1 MEKAFE
7 RWMEKVDAE
16 IDKIIGLGL
25 DHDDLIDQPWHDWY
39 EDGVRPKTAAKRAI
53 KDNGGGMLL

>member
-1 MEKAFE
+1 MKMTWEE
-7 RWMEKVDAE
+7 WMEQVDTE
-16 IDKIIGLGL
+16 INKIIGLGL
-25 DHDDLIDQPWHDWY
+25 DHNDLADQPYHDWY

>member
-1 MEKAFE
+1 MKKTFE
-7 RWMEKVDAE
+7 EWMAQVNREVSN
-16 IDKIIGLGL
+16 IIGL
-25 DHDDLIDQPWHDWY
+25 DADDLADQPYYDWY

>member
-1 MEKAFE
+1 MKMTWEE
-7 RWMEKVDAE
+7 WMEQVDTE
-16 IDKIIGLGL
+16 INKIIGLGL
-25 DHDDLIDQPWHDWY
+25 DHNDLADQPYYDWY